1 MEYHENIKNIIAT
14 NTKGVHR
21 LFFMVFLR
29 KDCCKTGN
37 WTKPILVKWFWRRE
51 VRKSKDTHLAILPLR
66 EKRSFKTLQEEQK
79 IVFPRAKMKT
89 DHG

>member
-37 WTKPILVKWFWRRE
+37 WTKPILVKWVWRRE
-51 VRKSKDTHLAILPLR
+51 VRKSKESQDFQQRKDNVVSPQWR
-66 EKRSFKTLQEEQK
+66 KEEFG
-79 IVFPRAKMKT
+79 IRVEE
-89 DHG
+89 GEI